1 MAGSISSPLLL
12 PPYMS
17 LFPLHCL
24 PSSFIEKY
32 DMISE
37 QIMKDGVSTQAT
49 KL

>member
-24 PSSFIEKY
+24 PSLIEKY
-32 DMISE
+32 DMSSE